1 MVEILRSGVVRV
13 VGIARLLLII
23 ASVGTPELRGGRLR
37 ALKPGYKR
45 SQKRLGSAT
54 IPGTPYEVFLGAA
67 HRWLESTG
75 KSFRQISEARLRC
88 RIGSD
93 RPALCMG
100 IMQPRHEMVVGRAQW
115 RKQGKY
121 GECKSTARVDFRQ
134 KCIRRTKKKK
144 KKKRKRGQRSIT
156 ITVGGKVDLQ
166 KDGPIGSILSIFSP
180 HAHTDLQCCINMG
193 SYHKRR
199 CYITLYNAML
209 SHSLDSHLSFS
220 FYFSF
225 LEPLHT

>member
-1 MVEILRSGVVRV
+1 MKCSWELPTAGSSRQENHFDRSR
-13 VGIARLLLII
+13 
-23 ASVGTPELRGGRLR
+23 
-37 ALKPGYKR
+37 KPDYD
-45 SQKRLGSAT
+45 
-54 IPGTPYEVFLGAA
+54 V
-67 HRWLESTG
+67 
-75 KSFRQISEARLRC
+75 
-88 RIGSD
+88 GSD

>member
-67 HRWLESTG
+67 HRRLESTG

-144 KKKRKRGQRSIT
+144 KKKRKRGAE
-156 ITVGGKVDLQ
+156 K
-166 KDGPIGSILSIFSP
+166 
-180 HAHTDLQCCINMG
+180 HHH
-193 SYHKRR
+193 YRR
-199 CYITLYNAML
+199 RKSRPAKGWSDWVHLIYLFPTRTHRPAML
-209 SHSLDSHLSFS
+209 
-220 FYFSF
+220 Y
-225 LEPLHT
+225 